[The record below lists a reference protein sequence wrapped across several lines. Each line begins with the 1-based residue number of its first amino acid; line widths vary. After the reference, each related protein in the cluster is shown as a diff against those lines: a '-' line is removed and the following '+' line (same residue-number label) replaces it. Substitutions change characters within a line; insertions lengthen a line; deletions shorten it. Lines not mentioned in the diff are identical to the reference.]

1 MRYRILALVV
11 PVTAVGAYFA
21 ASHDEVRADVRI
33 VQAPPTASASPAPST
48 ARVKS
53 EASPAKSE
61 AAGTKSEA
69 GHSSGSFAVGFTLFQ
84 GRLYLVS
91 TSDKKVA
98 AQPEELTAPTFVC
111 DKKKSK
117 DRKFEA
123 WLLRNNGGS
132 GTVPQFDDDGILL
145 TAPHTG
151 TPLYCAL
158 REGPER

>member
-1 MRYRILALVV
+1 LRYRILALVV
-11 PVTAVGAYFA
+11 LVTAVGAYFA

-48 ARVKS
+48 AG
-53 EASPAKSE
+53 AKSE
-61 AAGTKSEA
+61 TARTKSEA
-69 GHSSGSFAVGFTLFQ
+69 GHSSSSFAVGFTLFE

-91 TSDKKVA
+91 TSDKTEA

-111 DKKKSK
+111 DEKKST

-132 GTVPQFDDDGILL
+132 GTVPQFDDDGSLL